1 MNTSPFKNPIANRIS
16 QFLHSIGIVVVATKV
31 EGDTFLPGIRIV
43 NGEIHADEE
52 KMYPGDLLHEAG
64 HLAVV
69 PKQIRSTFN
78 DNVVYD
84 DTTAVGEE
92 IGAIAWSWA
101 ALKHL
106 NLPPEVLFHPDGYK
120 GNSESFIENFSQ
132 GQFFGVPI
140 LQWKGLCIEKRLTN
154 ENTPQPYPH
163 MIKWTVE

>member
-16 QFLHSIGIVVVATKV
+16 EFLYAIGIVVVATKV

-69 PKQIRSTFN
+69 AKQIRKNFN

-84 DTTAVGEE
+84 ENTAVGEE

-101 ALKHL
+101 AMKHIG
-106 NLPPEVLFHPDGYK
+106 LPPEVLFHPDGYK
-120 GNSESFIENFSQ
+120 GSSDSHIENFSQ
-132 GQFFGVPI
+132 ERYFGVPI
-140 LQWKGLCIEKRLTN
+140 LQWKGLCIEKRQATA
-154 ENTPQPYPH
+154 NTPPPYPH
-163 MIKWTVE
+163 MIKWTVD